1 MKGDLHVHTTLSDGS
16 LGVEDV
22 IAQAKRI
29 GLDFISITDHD
40 TMSSISRAKV
50 LGDRYGIQTIPGVE
64 LTAWDK
70 TRGRKVHILC
80 YAPQKPDRL
89 EGICRRCSE
98 IRQSCAKETVE
109 NVLKLYPITAEDI
122 TKHVVGSKSI
132 YKQHILHAL
141 IEYGYS
147 NHFYGKLNDELFNE
161 IMSEKLSTVM
171 NKNQIKYNITPF
183 FNGSELIT
191 ALNDPLNRFDVVFL
205 DVDMPGVN
213 GENVAQYIN
222 SSKASI
228 PVIFVTNHDDFVFS
242 SFKYRPFG
250 FLRKSHV
257 DSELEE
263 AVIRLDNYLSKSG
276 QCYTFTF
283 QGKLIS
289 LPYNKIKYIEAYGH
303 EVVIHTTDT
312 DIRTTRSLSE
322 TEKAL
327 SSYGFIRIHKS
338 FIVNTRFIFSVERNN
353 IILTDNNSLPVSRT
367 KTEEIKQA
375 MIKFARD

>member
-1 MKGDLHVHTTLSDGS
+1 MK
-16 LGVEDV
+16 
-22 IAQAKRI
+22 IAICDDDK
-29 GLDFISITDHD
+29 LFTD
-40 TMSSISRAKV
+40 M
-50 LGDRYGIQTIPGVE
+50 L
-64 LTAWDK
+64 
-70 TRGRKVHILC
+70 
-80 YAPQKPDRL
+80 
-89 EGICRRCSE
+89 
-98 IRQSCAKETVE
+98 
-109 NVLKLYPITAEDI
+109 
-122 TKHVVGSKSI
+122 
-132 YKQHILHAL
+132 
-141 IEYGYS
+141 
-147 NHFYGKLNDELFNE
+147 
-161 IMSEKLSTVM
+161 SEKLAELL
-171 NKNQIKYNITPF
+171 NKNNFRYNITSF
-183 FNGSELIT
+183 SSGSELIT
-191 ALNDPLNRFDVVFL
+191 ALSKRPYRFDVIFL
-205 DVDMPGVN
+205 DVDMPEVN
-213 GENVAQYIN
+213 GEEVAEYIN
-222 SSKASI
+222 SSKISI

-303 EVVIHTTDT
+303 EVIIHTTDA

-327 SSYGFIRIHKS
+327 SSYGFIRVHKS

-353 IILTDNNSLPVSRT
+353 IILTDNSSLPVSRT
-367 KTEEIKQA
+367 KNEEIKQA

>member
-1 MKGDLHVHTTLSDGS
+1 M
-16 LGVEDV
+16 EIV
-22 IAQAKRI
+22 IC
-29 GLDFISITDHD
+29 DD
-40 TMSSISRAKV
+40 
-50 LGDRYGIQTIPGVE
+50 
-64 LTAWDK
+64 
-70 TRGRKVHILC
+70 
-80 YAPQKPDRL
+80 
-89 EGICRRCSE
+89 
-98 IRQSCAKETVE
+98 
-109 NVLKLYPITAEDI
+109 
-122 TKHVVGSKSI
+122 
-132 YKQHILHAL
+132 
-141 IEYGYS
+141 
-147 NHFYGKLNDELFNE
+147 DELFNE
-161 IMSEKLSTVM
+161 IMSEKLSTVL
-171 NKNQIKYNITPF
+171 NKNQIKYNITTF

-191 ALNDPLNRFDVVFL
+191 ALNDSLNRFDVVFL

-213 GENVAQYIN
+213 GENIAQYIN

-228 PVIFVTNHDDFVFS
+228 PVIFVTNYDDFVFS

-312 DIRTTRSLSE
+312 DIRTTRSLS
-322 TEKAL
+322 
-327 SSYGFIRIHKS
+327 SYGFIRVHKS

-353 IILTDNNSLPVSRT
+353 IILTDNSSLPVSRT

>member
-1 MKGDLHVHTTLSDGS
+1 M
-16 LGVEDV
+16 E
-22 IAQAKRI
+22 IA
-29 GLDFISITDHD
+29 
-40 TMSSISRAKV
+40 
-50 LGDRYGIQTIPGVE
+50 
-64 LTAWDK
+64 
-70 TRGRKVHILC
+70 
-80 YAPQKPDRL
+80 
-89 EGICRRCSE
+89 IC
-98 IRQSCAKETVE
+98 
-109 NVLKLYPITAEDI
+109 DD
-122 TKHVVGSKSI
+122 
-132 YKQHILHAL
+132 
-141 IEYGYS
+141 
-147 NHFYGKLNDELFNE
+147 DELFNE
-161 IMSEKLSTVM
+161 IMSEKLSTVL

-257 DSELEE
+257 DS
-263 AVIRLDNYLSKSG
+263 DLSKSG

-327 SSYGFIRIHKS
+327 SSYGFIRVHKS

-353 IILTDNNSLPVSRT
+353 IILTDNSSLPVSRT

>member
-1 MKGDLHVHTTLSDGS
+1 MEIAICDDEKLFI
-16 LGVEDV
+16 GV
-22 IAQAKRI
+22 
-29 GLDFISITDHD
+29 L
-40 TMSSISRAKV
+40 
-50 LGDRYGIQTIPGVE
+50 
-64 LTAWDK
+64 
-70 TRGRKVHILC
+70 
-80 YAPQKPDRL
+80 
-89 EGICRRCSE
+89 
-98 IRQSCAKETVE
+98 
-109 NVLKLYPITAEDI
+109 
-122 TKHVVGSKSI
+122 
-132 YKQHILHAL
+132 
-141 IEYGYS
+141 
-147 NHFYGKLNDELFNE
+147 
-161 IMSEKLSTVM
+161 SEKLSEVM
-171 NKNQIKYNITPF
+171 NKNHIKYNITAF
-183 FNGSELIT
+183 LNGSELISS
-191 ALNDPLNRFDVVFL
+191 LNDPSNRFDVVFL
-205 DVDMPGVN
+205 DVDMPGAN
-213 GENVAQYIN
+213 GEDVAEYII
-222 SSKASI
+222 SSKKSI

-303 EVVIHTTDT
+303 EVIIHTTDA

-327 SSYGFIRIHKS
+327 SSYGFIRVHKS

-353 IILTDNNSLPVSRT
+353 IILTDNSSLPVSRT
-367 KTEEIKQA
+367 KNEEIKQA

>member
-1 MKGDLHVHTTLSDGS
+1 
-16 LGVEDV
+16 
-22 IAQAKRI
+22 
-29 GLDFISITDHD
+29 
-40 TMSSISRAKV
+40 
-50 LGDRYGIQTIPGVE
+50 
-64 LTAWDK
+64 
-70 TRGRKVHILC
+70 
-80 YAPQKPDRL
+80 
-89 EGICRRCSE
+89 
-98 IRQSCAKETVE
+98 
-109 NVLKLYPITAEDI
+109 
-122 TKHVVGSKSI
+122 
-132 YKQHILHAL
+132 
-141 IEYGYS
+141 
-147 NHFYGKLNDELFNE
+147 
-161 IMSEKLSTVM
+161 
-171 NKNQIKYNITPF
+171 
-183 FNGSELIT
+183 
-191 ALNDPLNRFDVVFL
+191 
-205 DVDMPGVN
+205 MPGVN

-222 SSKASI
+222 SSKTSI

-312 DIRTTRSLSE
+312 DMRTTRSLSE

-327 SSYGFIRIHKS
+327 SAYGFIRIHKS

-375 MIKFARD
+375 KDELLITIISSLAQKENLSISENITWGQLKSFADGKTHLAYKHFHGYEKGEGSVRH

>member
-1 MKGDLHVHTTLSDGS
+1 
-16 LGVEDV
+16 
-22 IAQAKRI
+22 
-29 GLDFISITDHD
+29 
-40 TMSSISRAKV
+40 
-50 LGDRYGIQTIPGVE
+50 
-64 LTAWDK
+64 
-70 TRGRKVHILC
+70 
-80 YAPQKPDRL
+80 
-89 EGICRRCSE
+89 
-98 IRQSCAKETVE
+98 
-109 NVLKLYPITAEDI
+109 
-122 TKHVVGSKSI
+122 
-132 YKQHILHAL
+132 
-141 IEYGYS
+141 
-147 NHFYGKLNDELFNE
+147 
-161 IMSEKLSTVM
+161 
-171 NKNQIKYNITPF
+171 
-183 FNGSELIT
+183 
-191 ALNDPLNRFDVVFL
+191 
-205 DVDMPGVN
+205 MPGVN

-327 SSYGFIRIHKS
+327 SSYGFIRVHKS
-338 FIVNTRFIFSVERNN
+338 FIVNTRSIFSVERNN
-353 IILTDNNSLPVSRT
+353 IILTDNSSLPVSRT

>member
-1 MKGDLHVHTTLSDGS
+1 MEIAICDDEKLFI
-16 LGVEDV
+16 GV
-22 IAQAKRI
+22 
-29 GLDFISITDHD
+29 L
-40 TMSSISRAKV
+40 
-50 LGDRYGIQTIPGVE
+50 
-64 LTAWDK
+64 
-70 TRGRKVHILC
+70 
-80 YAPQKPDRL
+80 
-89 EGICRRCSE
+89 
-98 IRQSCAKETVE
+98 
-109 NVLKLYPITAEDI
+109 
-122 TKHVVGSKSI
+122 
-132 YKQHILHAL
+132 
-141 IEYGYS
+141 
-147 NHFYGKLNDELFNE
+147 
-161 IMSEKLSTVM
+161 SEKLSEAM
-171 NKNQIKYNITPF
+171 NKNHIKYNITAF
-183 FNGSELIT
+183 LNGSELISS
-191 ALNDPLNRFDVVFL
+191 LNDPSNRFDVVFL
-205 DVDMPGVN
+205 DVDMPGAN
-213 GENVAQYIN
+213 GEDVAEYII
-222 SSKASI
+222 SSKKSI

-303 EVVIHTTDT
+303 EVIIHTTDA

-327 SSYGFIRIHKS
+327 SSYGFIRVHKS

-367 KTEEIKQA
+367 KNEEIKQA

>member
-1 MKGDLHVHTTLSDGS
+1 M
-16 LGVEDV
+16 
-22 IAQAKRI
+22 
-29 GLDFISITDHD
+29 
-40 TMSSISRAKV
+40 
-50 LGDRYGIQTIPGVE
+50 
-64 LTAWDK
+64 
-70 TRGRKVHILC
+70 
-80 YAPQKPDRL
+80 
-89 EGICRRCSE
+89 
-98 IRQSCAKETVE
+98 
-109 NVLKLYPITAEDI
+109 
-122 TKHVVGSKSI
+122 
-132 YKQHILHAL
+132 
-141 IEYGYS
+141 
-147 NHFYGKLNDELFNE
+147 
-161 IMSEKLSTVM
+161 
-171 NKNQIKYNITPF
+171 
-183 FNGSELIT
+183 
-191 ALNDPLNRFDVVFL
+191 
-205 DVDMPGVN
+205 
-213 GENVAQYIN
+213 
-222 SSKASI
+222 
-228 PVIFVTNHDDFVFS
+228 FS

-327 SSYGFIRIHKS
+327 SAYGFIRIHKS

-375 MIKFARD
+375 MIKFARN

>member
-1 MKGDLHVHTTLSDGS
+1 M
-16 LGVEDV
+16 EIV
-22 IAQAKRI
+22 IC
-29 GLDFISITDHD
+29 DD
-40 TMSSISRAKV
+40 
-50 LGDRYGIQTIPGVE
+50 
-64 LTAWDK
+64 
-70 TRGRKVHILC
+70 
-80 YAPQKPDRL
+80 
-89 EGICRRCSE
+89 
-98 IRQSCAKETVE
+98 
-109 NVLKLYPITAEDI
+109 
-122 TKHVVGSKSI
+122 
-132 YKQHILHAL
+132 
-141 IEYGYS
+141 
-147 NHFYGKLNDELFNE
+147 DELFNE
-161 IMSEKLSTVM
+161 IMSEKLSTVL
-171 NKNQIKYNITPF
+171 NKNQIKYNITTF

-191 ALNDPLNRFDVVFL
+191 ALNDSLNRFDVVFL

-213 GENVAQYIN
+213 GENIAQYIN
-222 SSKASI
+222 SSN
-228 PVIFVTNHDDFVFS
+228 PVIFVTNYDDFVFS

-327 SSYGFIRIHKS
+327 SSYGFIRVHKS

-353 IILTDNNSLPVSRT
+353 IILTDNSSLPVSRT

>member
-1 MKGDLHVHTTLSDGS
+1 MEIAICDDEKLFI
-16 LGVEDV
+16 GV
-22 IAQAKRI
+22 
-29 GLDFISITDHD
+29 L
-40 TMSSISRAKV
+40 
-50 LGDRYGIQTIPGVE
+50 
-64 LTAWDK
+64 
-70 TRGRKVHILC
+70 
-80 YAPQKPDRL
+80 
-89 EGICRRCSE
+89 
-98 IRQSCAKETVE
+98 
-109 NVLKLYPITAEDI
+109 
-122 TKHVVGSKSI
+122 
-132 YKQHILHAL
+132 
-141 IEYGYS
+141 
-147 NHFYGKLNDELFNE
+147 
-161 IMSEKLSTVM
+161 SEKLSEAM
-171 NKNQIKYNITPF
+171 NKNHIKYNITAF
-183 FNGSELIT
+183 LNGSELISS
-191 ALNDPLNRFDVVFL
+191 LNDPSNRFDVVFL
-205 DVDMPGVN
+205 DVDMPVAN
-213 GENVAQYIN
+213 GEDVAEYII
-222 SSKASI
+222 SSKKSI

-303 EVVIHTTDT
+303 EVIIHTTDA

-327 SSYGFIRIHKS
+327 SSYGFIRVHKS

-353 IILTDNNSLPVSRT
+353 IILTDNSSLPVSRT
-367 KTEEIKQA
+367 KNEEIKQA

>member
-1 MKGDLHVHTTLSDGS
+1 MYSRINM
-16 LGVEDV
+16 E
-22 IAQAKRI
+22 IA
-29 GLDFISITDHD
+29 
-40 TMSSISRAKV
+40 
-50 LGDRYGIQTIPGVE
+50 
-64 LTAWDK
+64 
-70 TRGRKVHILC
+70 
-80 YAPQKPDRL
+80 
-89 EGICRRCSE
+89 IC
-98 IRQSCAKETVE
+98 
-109 NVLKLYPITAEDI
+109 DD
-122 TKHVVGSKSI
+122 
-132 YKQHILHAL
+132 
-141 IEYGYS
+141 
-147 NHFYGKLNDELFNE
+147 DELFNE
-161 IMSEKLSTVM
+161 IMSEKLSTVL

-191 ALNDPLNRFDVVFL
+191 ALNDPLNRFDVIFL

-263 AVIRLDNYLSKSG
+263 AVIRLDNYLS
-276 QCYTFTF
+276 
-283 QGKLIS
+283 
-289 LPYNKIKYIEAYGH
+289 
-303 EVVIHTTDT
+303 DT

-327 SSYGFIRIHKS
+327 SSYGFIRVHKS

-353 IILTDNNSLPVSRT
+353 IILTDNSSLPVSRT